1 MPPLRIEVVG
11 HTYHVNSKAVD
22 ATKLFRDDVD
32 RQSFVDLLAG
42 QAHRS
47 DWCVLAYTLMPNHF
61 HAVIRLRELT
71 LSTGFQ
77 RLKSVYARWFNR
89 RHGRRGALWQCRF
102 FDTITES
109 DPHLFEVIRYVA
121 LNAPRANLC
130 ATPED
135 WPWSSYGASIG
146 VAPRDPIVDEDALL
160 GLFGTSRDEARRA
173 LRGMVEEAD
182 PRIRRSQ
189 TRVRHESDSGG

>member
-22 ATKLFRDDVD
+22 GAKLCRDDVD
-32 RQSFVDLLAG
+32 RESFLELLREEAG
-42 QAHRS
+42 RS
-47 DWCVLAYTLMPNHF
+47 DWCVLTYTLMPNHF

-77 RLKSVYARWFNR
+77 RLKSVYARRFNR

-109 DPHLFEVIRYVA
+109 DAHLYEVIRYVA
-121 LNAPRANLC
+121 LNAHRAGLC

-135 WPWSSYGASIG
+135 WPWGSYGSSIG
-146 VAPRDPIVDEDALL
+146 CAPPDPIVDENALL
-160 GLFGTSRDEARRA
+160 PLFGSSPDEARRA

-182 PRIRRSQ
+182 PRVRRSQ
-189 TRVRHESDSGG
+189 TSVRLESD